1 MPRMARVAGA
11 AALLI
16 FAIVP
21 AESGWSKTANVHVK
35 PSGSDRPYEVEVF
48 QEDGY
53 DAYLRKHEHAARP
66 NREIV
71 VEGGAFADSEGME
84 PIIVAEAGGR
94 RGNFVET
101 ADSGSISWDVAIPE
115 DGFYHLKLRY
125 YTVEGK
131 SSSIERML
139 KLDGDLP
146 FAGARSFIFPRIW
159 TNENERLEQDNR
171 GNDIRPRQVEIPGW
185 QELPFKDSEGYQ
197 EEPYSFYFT
206 AGKHRLTL
214 VSLKE
219 PMIIDAIVIGQLG
232 EPPAYEEVERQYRD
246 RGLRETSGHLI
257 KIQGEDASFKSSPTL
272 YPITDRSSPNTEPQ
286 SISEV
291 RINTIGGHNWRM
303 PGETLTWKIDVPEDG
318 LYKIALKS
326 RQEFLRGIYS
336 TRTLRVDNEIPFREL
351 REIPFNY
358 SSEWQMTAIGDGSD
372 PYLFHLTKGEH
383 ELELEVSLGSAA
395 PLIRQVQSSILE
407 LNAVYRK
414 VLMITGGV
422 PDPFRDY
429 NLERKIPEMTEVFSR
444 QSDILY
450 KVSDQLVAITGEK
463 SDQVAI
469 LTKTAY
475 QLADLAEHPETLQNR
490 LEAFKINVGGLGTWI
505 LQVREQPLEID
516 YLIVASPDRQL
527 PKAGSSFGSK
537 MKHEARTLFSSFF
550 VDYNSIGNTSE
561 RERSVTV
568 WIGTGRDQAQVLK
581 ALADDTFSRQ
591 TGISVDLKLVNPTVL
606 MPATLS
612 GQGPDVAMQIS
623 NDIPVNYG
631 MRKAIVDLTRFSDY
645 DEVAGR
651 FRDSALTPYKYRG
664 AVFGL
669 PEQQVFPMLFY
680 RKDILDELGLSVPE
694 TWDDVYEIIPV
705 LKKHHMDFSLP
716 IAETSGVST
725 LEPSKAFAMLL
736 YQQDGAFYGNDGE
749 RSGLDSEASMQAFRK
764 WTDFFVNY
772 KFPLQFDLTTRFRT
786 GEIPMAIT
794 DYTFYNTLSVSA
806 PEIRGLW
813 DFATVPGMV
822 REDGSIRR
830 DVSSG
835 GTSVIMMD
843 QAKDKE
849 AAWEFM
855 KWWTST
861 ETQVRFGREMEG
873 LMGAAARY
881 PTANI
886 EALKELPWPTSDY
899 RNLELQWQWVKGI
912 PEVPGGYY
920 TGRNL
925 DNAFREVINN
935 GTHPRDALYDY
946 VEEINREI
954 EFKHKEMNLNRS
966 QR

>member
-1 MPRMARVAGA
+1 MAKVARVAGA
-11 AALLI
+11 AVLLCSMMI
-16 FAIVP
+16 P
-21 AESGWSKTANVHVK
+21 AQSGWSKSMNASMER
-35 PSGSDRPYEVEVF
+35 SGTDSADPVEAF
-48 QEDGY
+48 QADSY
-53 DAYLRKHEHAARP
+53 DSYLRKHEHAARP
-66 NREIV
+66 NHEIRI
-71 VEGGAFADSEGME
+71 EGGSFAYSEGME
-84 PIIVAEAGGR
+84 PRVVVEAGGR
-94 RGNFVET
+94 QGNFVET
-101 ADSGSISWDVAIPE
+101 GDSGSIGWDVNIPE
-115 DGFYHLKLRY
+115 DGLYHMKIRY

-131 SSSIERML
+131 SSSVERML
-139 KLDGDLP
+139 YIDGELP

-159 TNENERLEQDNR
+159 TNEKELLEQDNR
-171 GNDIRPRQVEIPGW
+171 GNDIRPRQVEISGW
-185 QELPFKDSEGYQ
+185 QELPFRDSEGYHID
-197 EEPYSFYFT
+197 PYSFYLT
-206 AGKHRLTL
+206 AGKHTVTL

-219 PMIIDAIVIGQLG
+219 PVIIDAIEIKQLA
-232 EPPAYEEVERQYRD
+232 EPPSYAEIERQYRD
-246 RGLRETSGHLI
+246 RGLKETAGHLI
-257 KIQGEDASFKSSPTL
+257 QVQGETAQFKSSPTL

-286 SISEV
+286 AVSEV

-303 PGETLTWKIDVPEDG
+303 PGDTLTWKIDVPEDG
-318 LYKIALKS
+318 LYKIGLKS

-336 TRTLRVDNEIPFREL
+336 TRTLWVDNEIPFREM
-351 REIPFNY
+351 REIPFHY
-358 SSEWQMTAIGDGSD
+358 SNEWQMTTLGEGDD
-372 PYLFHLTKGEH
+372 PYLFYLTKGTH
-383 ELELEVSLGSAA
+383 ELKLEVSLGSAA
-395 PLIRQVQSSILE
+395 SLIRQVQSSILE

-429 NLERKIPEMTEVFSR
+429 NLEQKIPEMTEVFKR
-444 QSDILY
+444 QSDVLY
-450 KVSDQLVAITGEK
+450 RVSDQLVEITGEK

-469 LTKTAY
+469 LTKTAR
-475 QLADLAEHPETLQNR
+475 QLADLAERPETLQKR
-490 LEAFKINVGGLGTWI
+490 LESFKINVGGLGTWI

-516 YLIVASPDRQL
+516 YLIVASPDEKL
-527 PKAGSSFGSK
+527 PKAKASFGSK
-537 MKHEARTLFSSFF
+537 FKHEVNTLFSSFF
-550 VDYNSIGNTSE
+550 VDYNSIGNSSE
-561 RERSVTV
+561 TERSVTV
-568 WIGTGRDQAQVLK
+568 WVGTGRDQAQVLK
-581 ALADDTFSRQ
+581 AMADDTFSKQ
-591 TGISVDLKLVNPTVL
+591 SGISVNLKLVNPSVL

-623 NDIPVNYG
+623 NDVPVNYG
-631 MRKAIVDLTRFSDY
+631 MRKAIVDLTQFSDY
-645 DEVAGR
+645 EEVAER
-651 FRDSALTPYKYRG
+651 FRDSALTPYKFRG
-664 AVFGL
+664 SVFAL
-669 PEQQVFPMLFY
+669 PEQQVFPVLFY
-680 RKDILDELGLSVPE
+680 RKDIMEELGLSVPQ
-694 TWDDVYEIIPV
+694 TWDDIYKVIPV
-705 LKKHHMDFSLP
+705 LKKHHMDFALP

-736 YQQDGAFYGNDGE
+736 YQQDGSFYKNDDE
-749 RSGLDSEASMQAFRK
+749 FSGLDSEVSMQAFKR

-786 GEIPMAIT
+786 GEIPMAIA

-813 DFATVPGMV
+813 GFSTVPGI
-822 REDGSIRR
+822 RQADGSIRR

-855 KWWTST
+855 KWWTSK

-886 EALKELPWPTSDY
+886 EALQGLPWPTLDY
-899 RNLELQWQWVKGI
+899 QILEQQWLWVKGI

-954 EFKHKEMNLNRS
+954 EFKQKEINLNRS
-966 QR
+966 WR